1 MVVRRWRR
9 WTSKAESSRRSRRR
23 RAGARR
29 CFVAALDAA
38 AGERWLHEPVLG
50 DPVAPR
56 YATQRRWLERAGRI
70 LGLSRAV
77 ETRQSE
83 RIAEELDLT
92 GLEHQSARRCFLAAR
107 SLQQRGA
114 AVASELSQ
122 LALSPGLWLRL
133 LASGFLGGAWA
144 YPWLFSPQVGR
155 RLSLFS
161 SAGRAARGP
170 PSANEFRSVMS

>member
-1 MVVRRWRR
+1 
-9 WTSKAESSRRSRRR
+9 
-23 RAGARR
+23 
-29 CFVAALDAA
+29 
-38 AGERWLHEPVLG
+38 VLG

-70 LGLSRAV
+70 LGLSHAV
-77 ETRQSE
+77 EGRLAE
-83 RIAEELDLT
+83 RIAEELDVM
-92 GLEHQSARRCFLAAR
+92 GLEHRSTRRRFLAAR

-122 LALSPGLWLRL
+122 LALAPGLWLRL

-144 YPWLFSPQVGR
+144 FPWLFSPRVGR

-161 SAGRAARGP
+161 AAGRAARGP
-170 PSANEFRSVMS
+170 PSANEFRSVVG